1 MNKVIRLSSAVAIA
15 SLAFVSVASGT
26 GSVQA
31 QAAPLIVDGGSSG
44 QAETDSLNAIVAG
57 WNKLHPDTPAKF
69 VADPD
74 VTTTINKGLASGNP
88 PDVFYVDSS
97 IFLNLVASN
106 ALAPIGDKIDNPDDF
121 IPALRDV
128 FTANGKF
135 YCPPKDFSTLAL
147 QVNTDMM
154 TAAGIKAPP
163 TTWDE
168 LAADAKT
175 LTTSSV
181 AGFMTPNDPAR
192 WLAWLYQA
200 GGTLTDPNFTKM
212 TVNSPEGLA
221 ALKYWTDL
229 YINGYAKKA
238 SDVGAGWPGEAF
250 EKGKVAMIAEGN
262 WVLGDIAKNAP
273 NLKYTSVPLP
283 VGPTGKPASMVFT
296 VCYGVAAVGKNVA
309 AATQLVNYLVSKD
322 SMTKFTND
330 VGVMP
335 ARQSLRDSWL
345 ATHKDLQVYL
355 DAAAYAHR
363 WGFGPGFQPVLD
375 DLTKQIDL
383 VFQQQETPQDA
394 LAEVEKTGNGI
405 LAKNPATGS
414 SATMAATMSGTMS
427 MSATMA
433 ATMSSAATMAPTMAA
448 TK

>member
-1 MNKVIRLSSAVAIA
+1 MHKVIRLSSAVVVA
-15 SLAFVSVASGT
+15 SLAFASVASSGA
-26 GSVQA
+26 SVHA
-31 QAAPLIVDGGSSG
+31 QAAPILVDGGSSG

-69 VADPD
+69 IADPD

-88 PDVFYVDSS
+88 PDIFYVDSS

-106 ALAPIGDKIDNPDDF
+106 ALAPIGDKIDNPTDF

-147 QVNTDMM
+147 QTNDAMLA
-154 TAAGIKAPP
+154 AAGIKAPP

-168 LAADAKT
+168 LAADAKL
-175 LTTSSV
+175 LTKGDV
-181 AGFMTPNDPAR
+181 VGFMTPNDPAR

-200 GGTLTDPNFTKM
+200 GGSLTNADFTKM

-221 ALKYWTDL
+221 AFKYWTDL
-229 YINGYAKKA
+229 YASGYAKKA
-238 SDVGAGWPGEAF
+238 SDVGSNWPGEAF

-262 WVLGDIAKNAP
+262 WLLGDVAKNAP
-273 NLKYTSVPLP
+273 NLKYTSSPLP
-283 VGPTGKPASMVFT
+283 TGPKGQASMVFT
-296 VCYGVAAVGKNVA
+296 VCYGVAAAGKHVDV
-309 AATQLVNYLVSKD
+309 ATQLVNYMVSTE

-335 ARQSLRDSWL
+335 ARQSLRDAWL
-345 ATHKDLQVYL
+345 ASHPNLKVYL

-375 DLTKQIDL
+375 DITKQLDL
-383 VFQQQETPQDA
+383 TFQQQETAADA
-394 LAEVEKTGNGI
+394 LAEIEKTGNGI
-405 LAKNPATGS
+405 LAGNGS
-414 SATMAATMSGTMS
+414 SATKAATMAGTMS
-427 MSATMA
+427 SAATMA